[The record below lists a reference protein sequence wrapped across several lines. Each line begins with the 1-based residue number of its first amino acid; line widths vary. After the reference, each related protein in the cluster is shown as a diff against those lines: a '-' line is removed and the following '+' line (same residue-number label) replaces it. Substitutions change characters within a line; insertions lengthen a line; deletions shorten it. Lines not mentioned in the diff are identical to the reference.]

1 MKLQLIFNMDNA
13 AFEDTNGY
21 EAAVLLRK
29 MASKVDGSNLTGGDE
44 FTVTDSNGNKVGKMK
59 ITGK

>member
-1 MKLQLIFNMDNA
+1 MDNA